1 MLLNKVVKKISIFLI
16 LFFSLQIVLV
26 NSTEKSFSGFSTV
39 KNKVLVLLDAS
50 NTAIPTSNNSLS
62 LANASHF
69 DQDDEGNLYILN
81 VDEVTGTTNI
91 QKLIWQK
98 SLPFFPESGNT
109 WINGDTIPSYLNRD
123 SDIAW
128 GKFKWSGPGKRG
140 SLVVA
145 EGNKDFGINSEDPY
159 DNCRDKTAVKDNQNV
174 KKNTTCL
181 VFSRSDDLSF
191 VKPIDQPGDP
201 MSDSSTITTSIKQ
214 QYLNSDIDIST
225 DWYESRN
232 QSGYSLEDRKST
244 LGMGT
249 YMESPTACSQD
260 QISSKNGFVVKFYCV
275 PKPGV
280 DYNSS
285 NPEYDYRFIV
295 YEPDL
300 NGNIKTEFGL
310 NIPFIDSKHIYPNP
324 SGEWDGLYNSPLT
337 RLKNR
342 PYTNPKTIKCSLD
355 NKIGIEDPL

>member
-145 EGNKDFGINSEDPY
+145 AK
-159 DNCRDKTAVKDNQNV
+159 
-174 KKNTTCL
+174 L
-181 VFSRSDDLSF
+181 
-191 VKPIDQPGDP
+191 
-201 MSDSSTITTSIKQ
+201 
-214 QYLNSDIDIST
+214 
-225 DWYESRN
+225 
-232 QSGYSLEDRKST
+232 
-244 LGMGT
+244 
-249 YMESPTACSQD
+249 
-260 QISSKNGFVVKFYCV
+260 
-275 PKPGV
+275 
-280 DYNSS
+280 
-285 NPEYDYRFIV
+285 
-295 YEPDL
+295 
-300 NGNIKTEFGL
+300 
-310 NIPFIDSKHIYPNP
+310 
-324 SGEWDGLYNSPLT
+324 
-337 RLKNR
+337 
-342 PYTNPKTIKCSLD
+342 
-355 NKIGIEDPL
+355 

>member
-1 MLLNKVVKKISIFLI
+1 MLLNKVAKKISIFLI

-91 QKLIWQK
+91 QKLIWQE

-109 WINGDTIPSYLNRD
+109 WIDGGPISSYLNRD

-159 DNCRDKTAVKDNQNV
+159 NNCRDKTADEENQNV

-191 VKPIDQPGDP
+191 VQPIDQPGDP

-214 QYLNSDIDIST
+214 QYLNSDRYT
-225 DWYESRN
+225 DW
-232 QSGYSLEDRKST
+232 
-244 LGMGT
+244 
-249 YMESPTACSQD
+249 
-260 QISSKNGFVVKFYCV
+260 
-275 PKPGV
+275 
-280 DYNSS
+280 
-285 NPEYDYRFIV
+285 
-295 YEPDL
+295 
-300 NGNIKTEFGL
+300 
-310 NIPFIDSKHIYPNP
+310 
-324 SGEWDGLYNSPLT
+324 
-337 RLKNR
+337 
-342 PYTNPKTIKCSLD
+342 
-355 NKIGIEDPL
+355 